1 MTIGER
7 VKAVR
12 KNKSLT
18 QAELGEMIKTSRC
31 YISRVESG
39 FEQPTKRWIL
49 LLSLILSVDYN
60 WLMYGNVEGKTN
72 AVDNG
77 KASGGTA

>member
-39 FEQPTKRWIL
+39 FEQPTQRWIL
-49 LLSLILSVDYN
+49 LVSLILNVNYN
-60 WLMYGNVEGKTN
+60 WLMYGSIEGKTN
-72 AVDNG
+72 AVDKG
-77 KASGGTA
+77 ETSGGAA